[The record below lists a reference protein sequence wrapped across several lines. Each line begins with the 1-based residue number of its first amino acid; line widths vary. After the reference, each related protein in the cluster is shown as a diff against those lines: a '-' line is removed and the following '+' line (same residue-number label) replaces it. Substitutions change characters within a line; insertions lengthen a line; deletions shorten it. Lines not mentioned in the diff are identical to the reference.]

1 MALTDKLTA
10 IGDAIREKEG
20 STGLIA
26 LSDMPS
32 RIQALSSGDGDDPV
46 RKSVLDIMSGRGSY
60 FNFVIPAGAKEIPE
74 GMFSNWQ
81 NIGAITYED
90 DSQITKIGQNAFMNC
105 GNIQMDRLPSGFADN
120 QITYMCFKGAG
131 SVSLSKGLPEGIT
144 VISTSAFE
152 DCWNLQLTT
161 LPSTVTEIMNN
172 AFRYAYSEYAPNLP
186 EMLTLP
192 AGLQTIGQNA
202 FYGVGLKK
210 IRFLGTPTDINRY
223 AFSSSPAITDIYVP
237 WMQTT
242 TVGAVAPW
250 GATNAT
256 IHYEVSPDEVIS

>member
-32 RIQALSSGDGDDPV
+32 RIQALSSGDDAV
-46 RKSVLDIMSGRGSY
+46 RKSVLDMMSDKPGY
-60 FNFVIPAGAKEIPE
+60 FNFVIPAGAQEIPE
-74 GMFSNWQ
+74 GMFSYWRNL
-81 NIGAITYED
+81 GSITYED
-90 DSQITKIGQNAFMNC
+90 ESKVKRIEQNAFLFCDNV
-105 GNIQMDRLPSGFADN
+105 QMDRLPSGFSDN
-120 QITYMCFKGAG
+120 QIPYQCFKDAS
-131 SVSLSKGLPEGIT
+131 SVSLKDGLPEGIT

-152 DCWNLQLTT
+152 SCWNLQLTT
-161 LPSTVTEIMNN
+161 LPSTVTEIMSN
-172 AFRYAYSEYAPNLP
+172 AFRYAYSEYAPNTP

-192 AGLQTIGQNA
+192 ASLQTIGQNA

-210 IRFLGTPTDINRY
+210 IRFLGTPTDINKY

-242 TVGAVAPW
+242 TVGSVAPW

-256 IHYEVSPDEVIS
+256 IHYEVSPDEVIA